1 MQVHARSSWNVLP
14 RFCGEMKAEQND
26 DFHKIVMELNENDA
40 PNIQKEFISGVAY
53 SNTQVLFSQSTLISN
68 LSLPSIITDG
78 NLICYQSAAIDVIF
92 KDILFV
98 SEGKVVFRNRRV
110 RERFF
115 NFSKKVRDTNPII
128 YSMSEMFSLFDDGAF
143 QKIVSFRSLIDL
155 FNRQKI
161 LISVLN
167 LDFKR
172 TISPAVLQDLFG
184 FTPSE
189 SQLALLLMN
198 GKSVVECA
206 DETGVRISTVREKLS
221 NLFAKT
227 RTSRQP
233 ELVSMLT
240 RLDLLV

>member
-1 MQVHARSSWNVLP
+1 MT
-14 RFCGEMKAEQND
+14 AEQNG
-26 DFHKIVMELNENDA
+26 DFHKIVMELDENGT
-40 PNIQKEFISGVAY
+40 PSIQKYYISGV
-53 SNTQVLFSQSTLISN
+53 SNINDQVLFSQSTLISN
-68 LSLPSIITDG
+68 LALPSIITDG
-78 NLICYQSAAIDVIF
+78 NLICYESADLEIDFQDIIF
-92 KDILFV
+92 V
-98 SEGKVVFRNRRV
+98 CEGKMVFRNRRV

-115 NFSKKVRDTNPII
+115 DFSRKVRDTNPII
-128 YSMSEMFSLFDDGAF
+128 YSMSETFSLFEDGAF
-143 QKIVSFRSLIDL
+143 RKFVSFRSLIDQ

-172 TISPAVLQDLFG
+172 TISPAVLQDLFA

-206 DETGVRISTVREKLS
+206 DEMGVRISTVREKLS